1 MQNQDATTSHW
12 FKEPMF
18 YLVAGIPFVAVIW
31 GFIMLS
37 MAMNTRD
44 SLVSDS
50 YYKDGRSYTEN
61 MDMDNTAKRLAI
73 QANIRFTTDDIYVDV
88 VSQLDNLPATL
99 QLEKIHPTLQEYDA
113 HTLLQRLP
121 SGKYVGL
128 NDIELP
134 QRRHLWLSSPE
145 QGWRVRLTQFIEANE
160 TYTFSAL

>member
-1 MQNQDATTSHW
+1 MQNQDNIKSHW
-12 FKEPMF
+12 SKEPMF
-18 YLVAGIPFVAVIW
+18 FLVVGIPFVAVIW

-37 MAMNTRD
+37 MAINTRD

-50 YYKDGRSYTEN
+50 YYKAGRSYTEN
-61 MDMDNTAKRLAI
+61 MDMDNTAKQLAL
-73 QANIRFTTDDIYVDV
+73 QATIRFTTDDIYLDI
-88 VSQLDNLPATL
+88 VSPLENPPATL

-121 SGKYVGL
+121 SGQYVGL

-134 QRRHLWLSSPE
+134 QRRHLWLNSPE
-145 QGWRVRLTQFIEANE
+145 QGWRVRLTQFIEADE